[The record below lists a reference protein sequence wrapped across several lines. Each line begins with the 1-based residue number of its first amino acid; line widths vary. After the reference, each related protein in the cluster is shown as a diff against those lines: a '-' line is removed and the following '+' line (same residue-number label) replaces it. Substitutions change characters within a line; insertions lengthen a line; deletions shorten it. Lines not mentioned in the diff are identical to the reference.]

1 MLNKGFFLI
10 RIKMLLTGA
19 KASDGKYVLLF
30 EGDHTSTNCK
40 HTKHVARVLDYTF
53 IFCKETKAPI
63 AIYCGAEIVED
74 QDVLTLVAELADKY
88 SLMGELVQS
97 PFFDKLSEA
106 LLSVEDVNLLK
117 G

>member
-1 MLNKGFFLI
+1 MLI
-10 RIKMLLTGA
+10 SGA
-19 KASDGKYVLLF
+19 KASDGKYILLF
-30 EGDHTSTNCK
+30 EGDHTTANCT

-88 SLMGELVQS
+88 SLMGELVKS
-97 PFFDKLSEA
+97 PFFDELAKA
-106 LLSVEDVNLLK
+106 LLSVEDVNLLR

>member
-1 MLNKGFFLI
+1 
-10 RIKMLLTGA
+10 MLLTGA
-19 KASDGKYVLLF
+19 KANDGKYVLFF
-30 EGDHTSTNCK
+30 ESEHNSSTCQ

-53 IFCKETKAPI
+53 IFCKETKTPI
-63 AIYCGAEIVED
+63 AIYCGKEIVED

-88 SLMGELVQS
+88 GLMGELVRS
-97 PFFDKLSEA
+97 PFFDKLADA